1 MKTKTL
7 SVLAVII
14 LIAALSVFVMA
25 PAQVVRK
32 LNRVIAN
39 FGESVNLG
47 VLVEDADTGKIIY
60 EKNASRYFLPAS
72 NQKLFTAWTALNTL
86 DSNFIYQTQ
95 LFVDTKKIKNGI
107 LNDSIYIKF
116 SGDPT
121 LTFSKV
127 EHLMSALSRAG
138 VKRITGNIV
147 IDDSVFDQDPM
158 SPGTTWDD
166 KDFCY
171 GAPVNALTVDHNCVH
186 AILIPATK
194 PTEPTQLMLP
204 EQPQFM
210 RFVNDATTDFAPNS
224 NCRIAISLTDK
235 TSYTITGCIKS
246 SEAPSKIAMAV
257 SDPRAN
263 VKAILNYLLHK
274 NNINY
279 IDHFQFQKIEF
290 SADPLASESSVPLA
304 GLLTVML
311 KESDNTI
318 ADALFKTIGER
329 KASHPGGWKN
339 GSEAMHDVLLKTLQ
353 LDIPANTIIDGAGGS
368 RYIYHTPEQIIT
380 LLRKVYAS
388 SYAQVFIPAL
398 AVSGVD
404 GTLKER
410 FQASEARAK
419 IFAKTGTMSGV
430 TALSGYLETRKKH
443 KLIFSIMINGFIE
456 SPDKYKIL
464 EDSLCMALINFA

>member
-1 MKTKTL
+1 MKTRTL
-7 SVLAVII
+7 SLLAVII
-14 LIAALSVFVMA
+14 LLAAVFMLVAA
-25 PAQVVRK
+25 PITVARK
-32 LNRVIAN
+32 LNTVIAN
-39 FGESVNLG
+39 FGESVNIG

-86 DSNFIYQTQ
+86 DANFIYQTQ

-107 LNDSIYIKF
+107 LNDNVYIRF

-121 LTFSKV
+121 LTFAKM
-127 EHLMSALSRAG
+127 EHLMSALTQAG

-147 IDDSVFDQDPM
+147 IDDTAFDQDPM

-171 GAPVNALTVDHNCVH
+171 GSPVNALTIDHNCVH
-186 AILIPATK
+186 AVLIPATK
-194 PTEPTQLMLP
+194 VSEPTQLTLP

-210 RFVNDATTDFAPNS
+210 HFVNVATTDFAPNS
-224 NCRIAISLTDK
+224 TCRIVIIPTDK

-246 SEAPSKIAMAV
+246 TEIPNKIAMAV

-274 NNINY
+274 NNINHT
-279 IDHFQFQKIEF
+279 DNFQFQKIEF
-290 SADPLASESSVPLA
+290 TMVPLASESSAPLA
-304 GLLTVML
+304 ALLTVML

-318 ADALFKTIGER
+318 AEALFKTIGEQQSR
-329 KASHPGGWKN
+329 QSGSWKN
-339 GSEAMHDVLLKTLQ
+339 GSEAMHAVLLKTLQ

-368 RYIYHTPEQIIT
+368 RYIYHTPQQIMT
-380 LLRKVYAS
+380 LLRKVYNS
-388 SYAQVFIPAL
+388 SYAHVFISAL

-410 FQASEARAK
+410 FPNPETRAK

-430 TALSGYLETRKKH
+430 TSLSGYLETRKKH

-464 EDSLCMALINFA
+464 EDSLCLTLINFA